1 MDQNMAPGEVVK
13 TPTAELNVVIPAS
26 LELICLPHNSLIVLA
41 NREVV
46 LKVGI
51 LDKEGNKVHL
61 SDNLVIELLVDVKY
75 FQVTSSLTNGT
86 LHIGVPIVPVITK
99 VSATLLGAI
108 TCTLATPVTTSNT
121 MKVLAA
127 MSLVHLLNYPQVME
141 VGSGLGS
148 RSTVSWTYPT

>member
-1 MDQNMAPGEVVK
+1 VGWWSWWTRIWPLERWSRLQL
-13 TPTAELNVVIPAS
+13 LNGM
-26 LELICLPHNSLIVLA
+26 LC
-41 NREVV
+41 
-46 LKVGI
+46 
-51 LDKEGNKVHL
+51 
-61 SDNLVIELLVDVKY
+61 
-75 FQVTSSLTNGT
+75 
-86 LHIGVPIVPVITK
+86 K
-99 VSATLLGAI
+99 VSATLVGAV